1 MSSEQQIDNPPDPY
15 GSAHDLP
22 SFVEMRQ
29 QLQIFKGLTLF
40 VMRDKRAEVAELER
54 QMDEMADRVDAFYAR
69 LGARHWTFND
79 WMSVEKVDAILD
91 DTSTPEEAEARLIEL
106 YQDLEATK
114 WHLLHLRNVVG
125 LRERHHL
132 LVRAREDYDAGRF
145 DTCAM
150 LLISVMDG
158 FVNDFEANKRKGLAA
173 RDAGEMV
180 AWDSV
185 TGHHMGLT
193 NALKPFLKT
202 IKKRI
207 DEEVFEL
214 HRHGIVHGSVVK
226 YNNAVVAT
234 KAWNLLFAVVDWSI
248 ATTKKVKE
256 DEKPPEPGWRETLS
270 LLADHG
276 RKKKARE
283 QFEPWTVSCED
294 EAFQDD
300 EVVAQTRLFIEA
312 WQKNQWGRLVAL
324 MPSQLIGAK
333 RAGEAAE
340 YAKSWYEFHDIAD
353 VEIDRVEYPQSS
365 VAEAR
370 GVATIDG
377 TTANLRLRWVYYDS
391 QGNLALNRE
400 EGSWQLAIVSPRAY
414 LVDENGERLT

>member
-1 MSSEQQIDNPPDPY
+1 MEIGLSERAFEVRWASEQRAADRQPARALRV
-15 GSAHDLP
+15 GTRSP

-54 QMDEMADRVDAFYAR
+54 QMDEMADRVDAFYGTTWGTALDLQR
-69 LGARHWTFND
+69 L
-79 WMSVEKVDAILD
+79 MSVEKVDAFLD

-114 WHLLHLRNVVG
+114 WHLLRLCNVDG

-173 RDAGEMV
+173 RDADEMV

-248 ATTKKVKE
+248 ATTKMVKE

-283 QFEPWTVSCED
+283 QFEPWT
-294 EAFQDD
+294 
-300 EVVAQTRLFIEA
+300 
-312 WQKNQWGRLVAL
+312 
-324 MPSQLIGAK
+324 
-333 RAGEAAE
+333 
-340 YAKSWYEFHDIAD
+340 
-353 VEIDRVEYPQSS
+353 S
-365 VAEAR
+365 VAKTR
-370 GVATIDG
+370 RSRMTKSSHRPGSSSKHGRRSSGV
-377 TTANLRLRWVYYDS
+377 
-391 QGNLALNRE
+391 
-400 EGSWQLAIVSPRAY
+400 GSLH
-414 LVDENGERLT
+414 

>member
-1 MSSEQQIDNPPDPY
+1 MEIGLSERAFEVRWASEQRAADRQPAEPY

-69 LGARHWTFND
+69 LGARRWTFND

-114 WHLLHLRNVVG
+114 WHLLRLRNVDG

-173 RDAGEMV
+173 RDADEMV

-214 HRHGIVHGSVVK
+214 HRPRDRSRFGRQVQQRRRR
-226 YNNAVVAT
+226 
-234 KAWNLLFAVVDWSI
+234 
-248 ATTKKVKE
+248 
-256 DEKPPEPGWRETLS
+256 DEG
-270 LLADHG
+270 
-276 RKKKARE
+276 
-283 QFEPWTVSCED
+283 
-294 EAFQDD
+294 
-300 EVVAQTRLFIEA
+300 
-312 WQKNQWGRLVAL
+312 
-324 MPSQLIGAK
+324 
-333 RAGEAAE
+333 
-340 YAKSWYEFHDIAD
+340 
-353 VEIDRVEYPQSS
+353 VESS
-365 VAEAR
+365 FR
-370 GVATIDG
+370 
-377 TTANLRLRWVYYDS
+377 RR
-391 QGNLALNRE
+391 
-400 EGSWQLAIVSPRAY
+400 
-414 LVDENGERLT
+414 

>member
-1 MSSEQQIDNPPDPY
+1 MHDTPEPY

-29 QLQIFKGLTLF
+29 QLQVFKGLTLF
-40 VMRDKRAEVAELER
+40 VMRDKRAEIAELER
-54 QMDEMADRVDAFYAR
+54 QMNEMADRVDAFYER
-69 LGARHWTFND
+69 LGSRHWTFND
-79 WMSVEKVDAILD
+79 WMSVDKVDTILEE
-91 DTSTPEEAEARLIEL
+91 TSTPEEAESRLIEL
-106 YQDLEATK
+106 YQDPEATK
-114 WHLLHLRNVVG
+114 WHLLRLRNVDG

-173 RDAGEMV
+173 RDADEMV

-202 IKKRI
+202 IKRRI

-214 HRHGIVHGSVVK
+214 HRHGIVHGSVVN

-234 KAWNLLFAVVDWSI
+234 KAWNLLFAVVDWSV
-248 ATTKKVKE
+248 ATTKKVSE
-256 DEKPPEPGWRETLS
+256 DEKPPEPGWKETLS
-270 LLADHG
+270 LIADHG

-283 QFEPWTVSCED
+283 QFEPWIISCED
-294 EAFQDD
+294 EGFEDD
-300 EVVAQTRLFIEA
+300 EVVVQTRLFIEA
-312 WQKNQWGRLVAL
+312 WQKKQWGRLVPL

-333 RAGEAAE
+333 RSGEAAE
-340 YAKSWYEFHDIAD
+340 YAKSCFEFHDIAS
-353 VEIDRVEYPQSS
+353 VEIDRVEYAQSS

-377 TTANLRLRWVYYDS
+377 TAASLRLRWVYHDS
-391 QGNLALNRE
+391 QGNVALNGE
-400 EGSWQLAIVSPRAY
+400 DGTWQLAVIAPRTY
-414 LVDENGERLT
+414 LVDENGERLN